1 MCVLCLSAPALLSL
15 HREADLRDK
24 FVRIVRFVGRYVI
37 DIEHAAVR
45 FIAVFLD
52 PGGYGGDHEEKIMEP
67 TNEMYTITARVINVQ
82 RNRCRIAMD
91 GVECGAV
98 LTGKL
103 LYRAEYPVVGD
114 YVTVE
119 PSDGAGDARIT
130 AILPRKSC
138 ITRSDRGGH
147 GDSFVKTMGE
157 QVMAANVDL
166 CFLVTSMNA
175 DYSVNRIARYAS
187 AVLHGG
193 AKPIVVLTKADLCPD
208 TAECLEK
215 VRAVCGAIPVHAV
228 RARDG
233 CGMDALRAYLTPGT
247 TICLFGS
254 SGVGKS
260 TLVNAL
266 VGQEVMRTGE
276 IRVLDGKGRHTTT
289 HRQLI
294 DVDGVFLIDTPGMR
308 EFGVCDVADG
318 IRETFAAITALAAH
332 CRFRDC
338 TYTSEPGCAI
348 RQALADGALSEKQF
362 AAYRSLQAENEWAY
376 EKKAKKMVDIAKS
389 RRQYK
394 NRR

>member
-1 MCVLCLSAPALLSL
+1 MCVLCLSAPGLLSL

-24 FVRIVRFVGRYVI
+24 FVRIVRFVGGYVV

-45 FIAVFLD
+45 FIAVFRD

-119 PSDGAGDARIT
+119 SSDGAWDARIT

-138 ITRSDRGGH
+138 ITRPDRGGH
-147 GDSFVKTMGE
+147 GDSYVKTMGE

-187 AVLHGG
+187 AVPPWRRETDRGTDQGGSLPGHGG
-193 AKPIVVLTKADLCPD
+193 MPRIGSSSMWTAYFSSTRPECANLAYATWRTGSARPLPPSRLLPPIADSATVHTPVNRAARSDRLWQTARCPRNSLRRTDPYRRKTNGHTRKRQKRWWTSQNPAGSTK
-208 TAECLEK
+208 T
-215 VRAVCGAIPVHAV
+215 GG
-228 RARDG
+228 DG
-233 CGMDALRAYLTPGT
+233 CAH
-247 TICLFGS
+247 TIFR
-254 SGVGKS
+254 K
-260 TLVNAL
+260 
-266 VGQEVMRTGE
+266 
-276 IRVLDGKGRHTTT
+276 
-289 HRQLI
+289 
-294 DVDGVFLIDTPGMR
+294 
-308 EFGVCDVADG
+308 
-318 IRETFAAITALAAH
+318 TA
-332 CRFRDC
+332 
-338 TYTSEPGCAI
+338 
-348 RQALADGALSEKQF
+348 
-362 AAYRSLQAENEWAY
+362 
-376 EKKAKKMVDIAKS
+376 
-389 RRQYK
+389 
-394 NRR
+394 

>member
-1 MCVLCLSAPALLSL
+1 
-15 HREADLRDK
+15 
-24 FVRIVRFVGRYVI
+24 
-37 DIEHAAVR
+37 
-45 FIAVFLD
+45 
-52 PGGYGGDHEEKIMEP
+52 MEP

-119 PSDGAGDARIT
+119 SSDGAGDARIT

-138 ITRSDRGGH
+138 ITRPDRGGH

-208 TAECLEK
+208 TAECLE
-215 VRAVCGAIPVHAV
+215 
-228 RARDG
+228 
-233 CGMDALRAYLTPGT
+233 
-247 TICLFGS
+247 S
-254 SGVGKS
+254 
-260 TLVNAL
+260 
-266 VGQEVMRTGE
+266 
-276 IRVLDGKGRHTTT
+276 
-289 HRQLI
+289 
-294 DVDGVFLIDTPGMR
+294 
-308 EFGVCDVADG
+308 
-318 IRETFAAITALAAH
+318 AAH
-332 CRFRDC
+332 RC
-338 TYTSEPGCAI
+338 G
-348 RQALADGALSEKQF
+348 
-362 AAYRSLQAENEWAY
+362 
-376 EKKAKKMVDIAKS
+376 
-389 RRQYK
+389 RRISHRHAR
-394 NRR
+394 NA